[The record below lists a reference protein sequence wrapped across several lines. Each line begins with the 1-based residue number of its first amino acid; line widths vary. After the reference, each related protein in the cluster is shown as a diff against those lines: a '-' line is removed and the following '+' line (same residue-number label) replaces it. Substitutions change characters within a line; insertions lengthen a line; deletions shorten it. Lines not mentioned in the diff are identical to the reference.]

1 MDAESGNLQSGAR
14 MVVGDK
20 SKEKCSICGSPG
32 HTHLHCYG
40 TPVQR
45 TSNPSASWYIV
56 LYEWQGAH
64 DLSNYRDW
72 HTSAEIMLREESARC
87 VIDSYTKNKEPR
99 PGKLRYRNVRGPFPW
114 SPDEDH
120 AFAGVPGTAE
130 EILTALDK
138 KSPDETTVGNERTLA
153 LEALALDVLATEQ
166 ECANKQRFPNG
177 CGECIYCQAAA
188 LMLNRPAVEPAREL
202 SPSEAASF
210 AKTLARSPRRISY
223 NSNAVQRTAPRR
235 TREGW
240 FRFSDGWHPVQPF
253 LLEPGEDEAQAVQN
267 CFPGQRVEFRGR
279 KPPRG

>member
-14 MVVGDK
+14 MVGDK

-40 TPVQR
+40 TPAQR
-45 TSNPSASWYIV
+45 TSNER
-56 LYEWQGAH
+56 LYYEALLKISTFYNGSPVKYPRAQDAANQMV
-64 DLSNYRDW
+64 DIADEALN
-72 HTSAEIMLREESARC
+72 SAEGL
-87 VIDSYTKNKEPR
+87 
-99 PGKLRYRNVRGPFPW
+99 
-114 SPDEDH
+114 
-120 AFAGVPGTAE
+120 
-130 EILTALDK
+130 
-138 KSPDETTVGNERTLA
+138 PDETTVGNERTLA